1 MAMSYKVRFWDIR
14 ERPDRR
20 KGFEVRWTVNG
31 REKSESF
38 LTKGLAESRRAKLM
52 TAARDGE
59 PFDARTGLP
68 ASELRALKQRTTWY
82 VLAREYIEQRWD
94 RTPGNT
100 RRTLADALA
109 TITPAFV
116 EPGASYRAPRVLR
129 RALYS
134 WAFNKNAW
142 KVDASEEW
150 QAALDWL
157 QRHSLPVG
165 ELDDPQVLRRGLDA
179 LCRKVDGT
187 AAAAKTVKRKKAAVN
202 EVFGVAVERGYF
214 AQNPL
219 IGLRWTAPEVA
230 DEVDPDCV
238 PNPAQVARLLAAVRA
253 LPGRGP
259 HLYAFFGCMYYAA
272 MRPAEVIH
280 LQKSQCRLPASGW
293 GLLNLKGGVVTAGK
307 EWTDDGAVHEI
318 HSLKRRAVKA
328 TRPVPIPPVL
338 VRMLREHIGSFGVAP
353 DGRLFHNAEGNY
365 IDASAYGITWGRARE
380 AVLTLDEHALDLAK
394 RPYDLRHAGI
404 SFWLASG
411 VDPAECARRAGQSIQ
426 VLFRYYAKF
435 LADARNHANTL
446 IEDSMRRWEEATD
459 DDDAESAL
467 AGPWPG
473 NAPEL
478 LVRAGI
484 RVGDIGSKGVFRLAA

>member
-1 MAMSYKVRFWDIR
+1 MAMSYKVRFWEIR
-14 ERPDRR
+14 ERSDRR

-38 LTKGLAESRRAKLM
+38 LTKGLAESRRSKLI

-59 PFDARTGLP
+59 PFDPRTGLP

-109 TITPAFV
+109 TITPALV
-116 EPGASYRAPRVLR
+116 EPGAVYQSPRVLR

-134 WAFNKNAW
+134 WAFNKKAW
-142 KVDASEEW
+142 GSDPQDEW
-150 QAALDWL
+150 KAALDWL
-157 QRHSLPVG
+157 ERHSLPVS
-165 ELDDPQVLRRGLDA
+165 ELEEHDVLRRGLDA
-179 LCRKVDGT
+179 LCRKVDGN

-202 EVFGVAVERGYF
+202 EVFGVAVEKGYF
-214 AQNPL
+214 GQNPL
-219 IGLRWTAPEVA
+219 TGLRWTVPEVA
-230 DEVDPDCV
+230 DEVDPECV
-238 PNPAQVARLLAAVRA
+238 PNPAQVARLLAAA
-253 LPGRGP
+253 KDLPGRGP

-280 LQKSQCRLPASGW
+280 LQKSQCRLPAKGW
-293 GLLNLKGGVVTAGK
+293 GLLNLKGGIVMAGK

-318 HSLKRRAVKA
+318 HSLKRRAAKA

-338 VRMLREHIGSFGVAP
+338 VRMLREHIERFGVAP
-353 DGRLFHNAEGNY
+353 DGRVFRNAAGNY
-365 IDASAYGITWGRARE
+365 IDASAYGITWHRARE
-380 AVLTLDEHALDLAK
+380 SALTLDELALELAP

-435 LADARNHANTL
+435 LAEARHHANRL
-446 IEDSMRRWEEATD
+446 IEDSMRRWDEHE
-459 DDDAESAL
+459 DAA
-467 AGPWPG
+467 AG
-473 NAPEL
+473 A
-478 LVRAGI
+478 
-484 RVGDIGSKGVFRLAA
+484 

>member
-1 MAMSYKVRFWDIR
+1 MAMSYRVRFWDTR
-14 ERPDRR
+14 ERPGRR

-38 LTKGLAESRRAKLM
+38 LTKGLAESRRSKLV

-59 PFDARTGLP
+59 PFDTKTGLP

-82 VLAREYIEQRWD
+82 VLAQEYIEQRWD

-116 EPGASYRAPRVLR
+116 EPEHISRAPQELR

-134 WAFNKNAW
+134 WAFNKKAW
-142 KVDASEEW
+142 REDPPEEW

-165 ELDDPQVLRRGLDA
+165 ELADPDVLRRGLDA
-179 LCRKVDGT
+179 LCRKVDGA

-214 AQNPL
+214 TQNPL
-219 IGLRWTAPEVA
+219 SGLRWSAPEVA

-238 PNPAQVARLLAAVRA
+238 PNPAQVGRLLAAVRA

-293 GLLNLKGGVVTAGK
+293 GLLNLKGGVVMAGK
-307 EWTDDGAVHEI
+307 EWTNDGAVHEV
-318 HSLKRRAVKA
+318 HSLKRRAAKA

-338 VRMLREHIGSFGVAP
+338 VRMLREHIESFGVAP
-353 DGRLFHNAEGNY
+353 DGRLFRNAAGNY
-365 IDASAYGITWGRARE
+365 VDASAYGITWGRARE
-380 AVLTLDEHALDLAK
+380 AALTLDEHALELAK

-426 VLFRYYAKF
+426 VLFRFYAKF
-435 LADARNHANTL
+435 LAEARNHANSL
-446 IEDSMRRWEEATD
+446 IEESMRRWEGQD
-459 DDDAESAL
+459 GSAED
-467 AGPWPG
+467 
-473 NAPEL
+473 
-478 LVRAGI
+478 V
-484 RVGDIGSKGVFRLAA
+484 